1 MPIALLPALYVWEWP
16 VAEVWAIL
24 IATGPAAVVGHITM
38 TKAYKLADASFVA
51 GLIMPGSHLR
61 SFLAGL
67 CLASYQI
74 FGLGWVPASFLYHHY
89 MSFGVR

>member
-1 MPIALLPALYVWEWP
+1 MGNF
-16 VAEVWAIL
+16 

-51 GLIMPGSHLR
+51 GIDYARLPFAVL
-61 SFLAGL
+61 LVGL

-74 FGLGWVPASFLYHHY
+74 FGLGWVPASFLHHHY